1 MLDIGG
7 TMSDPTDE
15 SLVLRMIDYPTLNA
29 ISGFTKKNSFE
40 HLTAKQEDE
49 NIGFGHDGGIDDDDD
64 TMEQEIDDNQ
74 ILANSYKMAGQEG
87 VVSMTGRSAAVEQGQ
102 QCQ

>member
-7 TMSDPTDE
+7 TLSDPTDE
-15 SLVLRMIDYPTLNA
+15 SLVMSMIDYAALNA

-49 NIGFGHDGGIDDDDD
+49 NIGFGRDGGIEDDDD
-64 TMEQEIDDNQ
+64 TMD
-74 ILANSYKMAGQEG
+74 
-87 VVSMTGRSAAVEQGQ
+87 
-102 QCQ
+102 